1 MNLEQLL
8 LALKARYR
16 IVVLTVLLT
25 LAAAFVVTLLSPK
38 LYTASSAVVIDVK
51 YADPIAGTVSPAWG
65 QPSFMATQLD
75 IINSE
80 RVSARVVKMLKLDQQ
95 PGIEDSWRESTGGK
109 GDLVSWLG
117 GGLRGSLDVK
127 PTRDSNVVAINW
139 KGRDPKMAADVANAY
154 AQAYIDISV
163 DLRRDPA
170 RLYSKYFSEQANA
183 ARDRLEKAQS
193 VLSDFQQK
201 NRLIVSS
208 DDRVDVETARLNQ
221 LSSQLAD
228 AQYQRADS
236 QSRDAQARS
245 NSGSLQ
251 EVLNSSL
258 VQTLKSE
265 LAQKEAKLQEM
276 SGNLGVNNPQYQ
288 RAQSEVASL
297 RQKLGAETSQIAKGV
312 GTSDRV
318 NEQRVSSLSAALEE
332 QKSRVLKL
340 KQDRDAASVLQRDVD
355 ASKTAYDA
363 VAQRVTQ
370 SNLESQASQTNIA
383 ILNPAI
389 EPSHPS
395 SPKLQLN
402 LAVALLAGLMLGVGA
417 ALLFEQID
425 RRVRSIDD
433 LGRVLGLPVM
443 GVIGRA
449 QGSLGRR
456 KRGLLSWVRK
466 DPLGLPGPGTA

>member
-16 IVVLTVLLT
+16 IVVLTTVLT
-25 LAAAFVVTLLSPK
+25 LLAALVVTLMSPK
-38 LYTASSAVVIDVK
+38 MYTANSAVVIDIK
-51 YADPIAGTVSPAWG
+51 YADPIAGSVSPAWQ

-75 IINSE
+75 IINSD
-80 RVSARVVKMLKLDQQ
+80 RVAARVVKMLKLDQR
-95 PGIEDSWRESTGGK
+95 PGIEKSWHDATEGK

-117 GGLRGSLDVK
+117 GGLRGTLDAK
-127 PTRDSNVVAINW
+127 PARDSNVIAINW
-139 KGRDPKMAADVANAY
+139 KGRDPKMAAAVANAY
-154 AQAYIDISV
+154 AQAYIDTSV

-170 RLYSKYFSEQANA
+170 QQYSKYFVEQAQA

-193 VLSDFQQK
+193 ALSEFQQT
-201 NRLIVSS
+201 NRLIIAS
-208 DDRVDVETARLNQ
+208 DERVDVETARLNQ
-221 LSSQLAD
+221 LSTQLAD
-228 AQYQRADS
+228 VQNMRTDS
-236 QSRDAQARS
+236 QSRQAQARS
-245 NSGSLQ
+245 NSGSIQ
-251 EVLNSSL
+251 EVLTSPL
-258 VQTLKSE
+258 VQSLKGE

-276 SGNLGVNNPQYQ
+276 SGNFGANNPQYQ
-288 RAQSEVASL
+288 RAQAEVAAL
-297 RQKLGAETSQIAKGV
+297 RQKLGAETSQIASGV
-312 GTSDRV
+312 GTNDRI
-318 NEQRVSSLSAALEE
+318 NEQRVSSLAAALEE

-355 ASKTAYDA
+355 AAKTAYDA

-389 EPSHPS
+389 EPSRAS
-395 SPKLQLN
+395 SPKVQLN
-402 LAVALLAGLMLGVGA
+402 LVIALLAGLMLGVGA
-417 ALLFEQID
+417 ALLFEQLD

-456 KRGLLSWVRK
+456 KRGLLSWVRR